1 MAGLGETRYFSSS
14 LFDLMIHSQA
24 PPYTFE
30 GEDNLTAAE
39 LYRRVTQKY
48 TTLAQLPK
56 TNYSASWPLRCFLQ
70 DLFFFPHII
79 NYI

>member
-39 LYRRVTQKY
+39 LYRLVTQKY

-70 DLFFFPHII
+70 DLFKSFFHI
-79 NYI
+79 